1 MLVLVRNRLRLLGRR
16 LSGPVRRSILRGPR
30 DGTSA
35 RTRWL
40 PAPSPLRDKFADATG
55 YNAYALLV
63 LVSGRRATC
72 CRRGS
77 EGRREIKTRPC
88 AGRQRQVAS
97 GHNRARREQTGTS
110 RPVNRPTTAELL
122 ARSSEVRHVVI
133 QACGPHGHTASPTA
147 WPSVLRWTSII
158 PSTASRLMVP

>member
-77 EGRREIKTRPC
+77 EGRRDQAMRRPSTSSRV
-88 AGRQRQVAS
+88 GTQQ
-97 GHNRARREQTGTS
+97 ARREQTGTS